1 MRLSDLKI
9 GDTVSLLTI
18 FTIILLIPSVLSA
31 QKAGSKTAVKAEESV
46 SGSGFESKDYDLGL
60 VLGLW
65 LPGTI
70 DVEGVS
76 LDKTAG
82 PLFRAFAD
90 AYLMP
95 KFAVGAYFN
104 YSSATLEYGT
114 LSASA
119 DFYEFGIALKP
130 RFFASP
136 VVAVKPGLNI
146 GYRKSTRERLPGESL
161 YAETDSDG
169 LGLNLS
175 VEIQYLIDSDY
186 IVFFEGGFLSQPTG
200 GNADASVTWAPI
212 IYIAAGICF

>member
-1 MRLSDLKI
+1 MCFSDLKV
-9 GDTVSLLTI
+9 GTAVTLLTI
-18 FTIILLIPSVLSA
+18 FTVILLIPSVVSA
-31 QKAGSKTAVKAEESV
+31 QKAGSKTAVKAEESAA
-46 SGSGFESKDYDLGL
+46 GGGFEAKEYDLGL

-65 LPGTI
+65 MPGTI

-130 RFFASP
+130 R
-136 VVAVKPGLNI
+136 KTC
-146 GYRKSTRERLPGESL
+146 R
-161 YAETDSDG
+161 
-169 LGLNLS
+169 
-175 VEIQYLIDSDY
+175 
-186 IVFFEGGFLSQPTG
+186 
-200 GNADASVTWAPI
+200 
-212 IYIAAGICF
+212 GISSH